1 MIRAKIRRILAWK
14 PWQKAVAGAGIIFLS
29 GLGFGAF
36 RLVSSTATIPTAS
49 VQRKDFVDTLEIK
62 GEIKALRSRMITA
75 PYSAGDLQ
83 IVSIVGNSAKVKKGD
98 LLVQF
103 DLTTMKQKLA
113 QDKST
118 VKSAEAE
125 IQQSQAAARLK
136 EEQDVTDVMNAK
148 YDAEKAR
155 MDASKQEILS
165 AIDGEQA
172 KLKVVDAEETL
183 KAAEAKLK
191 ADRLSAAA
199 DLASKKEKL
208 KQTEFQV
215 QQDETS
221 LQSLT
226 LRAPLDG
233 VVAIQNHWQPQG
245 GPTPF
250 KAGDRAWPG
259 MALAEL
265 PDPSS
270 LKISARVEEAER
282 GQLKVD
288 QTTEIHVDAVP
299 DRSLAG
305 RVEAISPTASLDFQ
319 GGWPIPRNFSV
330 DVALSEND
338 PRLTPGMGAT
348 VRVAVAKI
356 PDGIVIPAGAVFRK
370 GGRAVTYVLRGSKF
384 EETPVEVSRRNTE
397 QVLLA
402 RGLQPGERV
411 ALKDPTLPR

>member
-1 MIRAKIRRILAWK
+1 MIGRMIRGILSWK
-14 PWQKAVAGAGIIFLS
+14 LRSKVVASAVVLLFG

-36 RLVSSTATIPTAS
+36 RLARSAAAVPTAE
-49 VQRKDFVDTLEIK
+49 VQRKDFLDTLEIK
-62 GEIKALRSRMITA
+62 GEIKALRSKIITA

-83 IVSIVGNSAKVKKGD
+83 IVNIVANTAKVRKGD
-98 LLVQF
+98 VLVQF
-103 DLTTMKQKLA
+103 DATTTQQKLA
-113 QDKST
+113 QDKSA

-208 KQTEFQV
+208 NQTEFQV

-221 LQSLT
+221 LESLT

-233 VVAIQNHWQPQG
+233 VVSLQNHWQPQG

-250 KAGDRAWPG
+250 KPGDRAWPG
-259 MALAEL
+259 MAIAEL

-270 LKISARVEEAER
+270 LKISTRVEEAER

-288 QTTEIHVDAVP
+288 QAAEIHVDAVP
-299 DRSLAG
+299 DRTFAG
-305 RVEAISPTASLDFQ
+305 RVEEISPTASLDFNA
-319 GGWPIPRNFSV
+319 GWPIPRNFSV
-330 DVALSEND
+330 DVTLPESD
-338 PRLTPGMGAT
+338 SRLTPGMAAT
-348 VRVAVAKI
+348 VRVGVAKI
-356 PDGIVIPAGAVFRK
+356 TDGLVIPASAVFRK
-370 GGRAVTYVLRGSKF
+370 AGRAVVYVRRGSKF

-397 QVLLA
+397 EVLLA

>member
-1 MIRAKIRRILAWK
+1 MIRAKIRGILAWK
-14 PWQKAVAGAGIIFLS
+14 PWQKAAAGTGVMLLS
-29 GLGFGAF
+29 GLAFGAF
-36 RLVSSTATIPTAS
+36 RLASSAATISTAEA
-49 VQRKDFVDTLEIK
+49 QRKDFVDTLEIK

-83 IVSIVGNSAKVKKGD
+83 IVSVVANSAKVKKGD

-103 DLTTMKQKLA
+103 DATTMKQKLA
-113 QDKST
+113 QDKSA

-125 IQQSQAAARLK
+125 IQQAQAAARLK

-215 QQDETS
+215 QQDETG
-221 LQSLT
+221 LESLT

-259 MALAEL
+259 MAIAEL

-282 GQLKVD
+282 GQLKVE

-299 DRSLAG
+299 DRTLAG
-305 RVEAISPTASLDFQ
+305 RVEAISPTASLDFN

-330 DVALSEND
+330 DVAFSESD
-338 PRLTPGMGAT
+338 PRLAPGMSAT

-370 GGRAVTYVLRGSKF
+370 SGRAVTYLLRGSKF